1 MTALSEQLRSM
12 QRSKANH
19 EELMDLVAKLQ
30 HRPKPGVPVGV
41 TPLLTV
47 PYPLPPGHSISS
59 SSSPRHRLQR
69 AGSASASR
77 LGATASARPLAELRE
92 VPTELP
98 SAAAADGATG
108 AAGAAHP
115 YLATSEQILVR
126 NLPADAEPPA
136 ALGATAESRSW
147 LQGRVLVPPSSHTPS
162 LSARGLV
169 SNQRAAASLRPSSAR
184 PSSARSA
191 ASRAEAASS
200 CAPISKFSQRT
211 ERLERALGVTPD
223 DSAGEG

>member
-1 MTALSEQLRSM
+1 MEGELHCTSVELSHLHQQLSSLSRDVDERVTQTQRTVEARAGQEDAAMTALSEQLRSM

-77 LGATASARPLAELRE
+77 LGATASAL
-92 VPTELP
+92 
-98 SAAAADGATG
+98 
-108 AAGAAHP
+108 
-115 YLATSEQILVR
+115 
-126 NLPADAEPPA
+126 
-136 ALGATAESRSW
+136 ALG
-147 LQGRVLVPPSSHTPS
+147 H
-162 LSARGLV
+162 GLLK
-169 SNQRAAASLRPSSAR
+169 A
-184 PSSARSA
+184 
-191 ASRAEAASS
+191 
-200 CAPISKFSQRT
+200 F
-211 ERLERALGVTPD
+211 
-223 DSAGEG
+223 